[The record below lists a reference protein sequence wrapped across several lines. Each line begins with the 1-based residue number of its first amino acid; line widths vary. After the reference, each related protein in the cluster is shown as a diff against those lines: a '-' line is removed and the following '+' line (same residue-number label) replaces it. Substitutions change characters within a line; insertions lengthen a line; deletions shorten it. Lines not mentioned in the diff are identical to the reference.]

1 MNRDT
6 LFVQMALG
14 AWNTYVERGN
24 KYLES
29 ISDDDMQTEV
39 APGKNRIIY
48 LVGHLIAIHDK
59 LFELFGIGRR
69 SHADLDQP
77 FIAKPDR
84 EVTDIPDAATLR
96 KYWREVHESLSK
108 RFNEMSTDEWFTKH
122 SVVSA
127 EDFAKDP
134 TRNKLNVVINRT
146 NHFAY
151 HLGQMKLVKK

>member
-1 MNRDT
+1 M
-6 LFVQMALG
+6 VLG
-14 AWNTYVERGN
+14 TWNTYVDRAN
-24 KYLES
+24 KYLET
-29 ISDDDMQTEV
+29 ISDEDMQTEV

-59 LFELFGIGRR
+59 LFELLSIGQR

-84 EVTDIPDAATLR
+84 EATNIPHAATLR
-96 KYWREVHESLSK
+96 KYWKEVHENLSK
-108 RFNEMSTDEWFTKH
+108 KFNEVTTDEWFTRH
-122 SVVSA
+122 NLVSP
-127 EDFAKDP
+127 EDFEKDP

>member
-24 KYLES
+24 KYLAS
-29 ISDDDMQTEV
+29 ISDEDMQTEV

-48 LVGHLIAIHDK
+48 LVGHLVAIHDK
-59 LFELFGIGRR
+59 LFELLGIGQR

-84 EVTDIPDAATLR
+84 ATTDIPDAATLR
-96 KYWREVHESLSK
+96 KYWKEVHENLSK
-108 RFNEMSTDEWFTKH
+108 RFNEMSADEWFAKH
-122 SVVSA
+122 SAVSA

-146 NHFAY
+146 NHLNY